1 MPEQPRCHHISSAVV
16 SALPGKLE
24 AVRAQLA
31 TMPDVEIHGCERNRI
46 IVVIEGSSAGEVG
59 DRLAAISVMEGV
71 VAANLVFEHIEREEV
86 ASHDR

>member
-1 MPEQPRCHHISSAVV
+1 VPERTRYHHVSSAIV

-24 AVRAQLA
+24 AVQAQLA
-31 TMPDVEIHGCERNRI
+31 AMPDVEIHGCERNRI
-46 IVVIEGSSAGEVG
+46 IVVIEGTSAGEVG

-71 VAANLVFEHIEREEV
+71 VTANLVFEHIEREEV

>member
-1 MPEQPRCHHISSAVV
+1 VPERPRYHHVSSAIV

-24 AVRAQLA
+24 AVRAQLE
-31 TMPDVEIHGCERNRI
+31 TMPDLEIHGCERNRI
-46 IVVIEGSSAGEVG
+46 IVVIEGGSAGEVG